1 MTMKPPVDFEREDPL
16 GTARG
21 CLLGLVIGVVL
32 WSVIIFVLFKAI

>member
-21 CLLGLVIGVVL
+21 CLFGVVIGAVF
-32 WSVIIFVLFKAI
+32 WSLIIFVLVEAL